1 MRKLLGLTV
10 LGLLMSVSIVNAAEK
25 VVVVTTFPKEM
36 TDAFAAAFAVSNQDY
51 ELEVLNKGTSA
62 AVQFIQ
68 ETAGNNTTDLMWV
81 SAPDAFE
88 VLMANGLLESVD
100 INTEGIPD
108 KIGTYPINGPDGYYY
123 GFAASGYGIMW
134 NTRYLEAN
142 NLEPAREWTDLA
154 KPEYY
159 GHVGMSSPSRSGTTH
174 LTVETLL
181 QGAGWDKGWADWK
194 WIAGN
199 MNTVT
204 ERSFGVPDGVN
215 SGNIG
220 LGVVI
225 DFFAFTSRASGFPI
239 DFAYP
244 SVTAVVPA
252 NIGVLKNAPNPEG
265 AKAFIEFLLSPEGQQ
280 VLFDP
285 AIMRLPVNPAAY
297 ANAPDGIP
305 NPFEGDEVKASV
317 NFDAD
322 RSKQRYNVVN
332 SLFDVMITYR
342 LNELREAVRAVQL
355 AEITHADTDNAEAK
369 ALIAEARAL
378 IEATPVS
385 EEESLSPA
393 FAAIFQQSTE
403 GEVVEG
409 RQAELERQW
418 DAMVVENYAEAKSL
432 AQKAASL

>member
-1 MRKLLGLTV
+1 
-10 LGLLMSVSIVNAAEK
+10 
-25 VVVVTTFPKEM
+25 
-36 TDAFAAAFAVSNQDY
+36 
-51 ELEVLNKGTSA
+51 
-62 AVQFIQ
+62 
-68 ETAGNNTTDLMWV
+68 
-81 SAPDAFE
+81 
-88 VLMANGLLESVD
+88 
-100 INTEGIPD
+100 
-108 KIGTYPINGPDGYYY
+108 
-123 GFAASGYGIMW
+123 
-134 NTRYLEAN
+134 
-142 NLEPAREWTDLA
+142 
-154 KPEYY
+154 
-159 GHVGMSSPSRSGTTH
+159 
-174 LTVETLL
+174 
-181 QGAGWDKGWADWK
+181 
-194 WIAGN
+194 

>member
-181 QGAGWDKGWADWK
+181 QGAGWDKVGP
-194 WIAGN
+194 IG
-199 MNTVT
+199 
-204 ERSFGVPDGVN
+204 
-215 SGNIG
+215 SG
-220 LGVVI
+220 
-225 DFFAFTSRASGFPI
+225 S
-239 DFAYP
+239 
-244 SVTAVVPA
+244 
-252 NIGVLKNAPNPEG
+252 
-265 AKAFIEFLLSPEGQQ
+265 Q
-280 VLFDP
+280 
-285 AIMRLPVNPAAY
+285 
-297 ANAPDGIP
+297 
-305 NPFEGDEVKASV
+305 
-317 NFDAD
+317 
-322 RSKQRYNVVN
+322 
-332 SLFDVMITYR
+332 
-342 LNELREAVRAVQL
+342 
-355 AEITHADTDNAEAK
+355 
-369 ALIAEARAL
+369 
-378 IEATPVS
+378 AT
-385 EEESLSPA
+385 
-393 FAAIFQQSTE
+393 
-403 GEVVEG
+403 
-409 RQAELERQW
+409 
-418 DAMVVENYAEAKSL
+418 
-432 AQKAASL
+432 